1 MENYEIHKTC
11 TWNPHEKH
19 SAVFLKSN
27 TVTVTQ
33 TYWLLVSF
41 SLMVEK
47 SMGFLMTFLYPGT
60 ALWLT
65 GVRKGQASWW
75 ASSSASSTLERTS
88 GKQGWLSCTCMTGA
102 HLKKNDIFLTVRR
115 GRVNVLRMQWE
126 CVHAYRHTASPY
138 VLLSFAV
145 LAFFAG
151 LSCLAWEL
159 GELSSPFL
167 FLNSLVPFFGTLL
180 LLAASSLMSS
190 PTADGLLFRLTSLP
204 FLPPPA
210 VRLCCFLLRGEW
222 PLSWQS
228 TQKKRTKHIIFKS
241 ISLDVYMWYSY
252 VHHLTT
258 TWDEA
263 PLDLL

>member
-1 MENYEIHKTC
+1 MYMKSKWKTFSC
-11 TWNPHEKH
+11 I
-19 SAVFLKSN
+19 LKKQHCDSN
-27 TVTVTQ
+27 TNILVVGELFSDGGEVHGLLDDLPVSRDGFVVDRCEEGPSVLVGLQLSQQHSGENKWQ
-33 TYWLLVSF
+33 TKAIV
-41 SLMVEK
+41 
-47 SMGFLMTFLYPGT
+47 LY
-60 ALWLT
+60 LYD
-65 GVRKGQASWW
+65 R
-75 ASSSASSTLERTS
+75 SSS
-88 GKQGWLSCTCMTGA
+88 
-102 HLKKNDIFLTVRR
+102 KKNDIFLTVRR
-115 GRVNVLRMQWE
+115 GRVNVLRMQWV

-222 PLSWQS
+222 PLSWRS

-241 ISLDVYMWYSY
+241 ISLNVYMWYSY